1 MAAISGTASGPNRQP
16 LHDWSPQA
24 ACDHG
29 HLLTGSIVG
38 YPASTM
44 RCRVLA
50 RNALLF
56 FLVLAAGRAPAQQEP
71 AEAPRKVVSRSVPA
85 YPPLAR
91 TMNITGRVRV
101 EALVA
106 GDGTVKSVE
115 LKGGHPVFTQAATNA
130 VRKWKW
136 EPATRET
143 HETVELRFDPLK

>member
-1 MAAISGTASGPNRQP
+1 MVAISGTDSAPNRQP
-16 LHDWSPQA
+16 LHGLTPQPA
-24 ACDHG
+24 GDHG
-29 HLLTGSIVG
+29 HLLIGSIVG

-44 RCRVLA
+44 TCRVLA
-50 RNALLF
+50 SNVVLF

-71 AEAPRKVVSRSVPA
+71 AEAPRKVVSRSVPE

-91 TMNITGRVRV
+91 TMNISGTVRV

-106 GDGTVKSVE
+106 GNGTVKSVE

>member
-1 MAAISGTASGPNRQP
+1 
-16 LHDWSPQA
+16 
-24 ACDHG
+24 
-29 HLLTGSIVG
+29 
-38 YPASTM
+38 M

-50 RNALLF
+50 CNVLLF
-56 FLVLAAGRAPAQQEP
+56 FLLLAAGRASAQEP

-91 TMNITGRVRV
+91 TMNITGTVRV
-101 EALVA
+101 EAVVS
-106 GDGTVKSVE
+106 GNGMVKSVE

-143 HETVELRFDPLK
+143 HETVELRFDPPK